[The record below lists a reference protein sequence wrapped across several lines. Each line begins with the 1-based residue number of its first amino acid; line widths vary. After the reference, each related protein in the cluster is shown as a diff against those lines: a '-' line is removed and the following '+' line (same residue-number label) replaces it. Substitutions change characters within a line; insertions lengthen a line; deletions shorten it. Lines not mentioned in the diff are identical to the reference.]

1 MTHNKA
7 MNLAANSIGPAG
19 RANSARPL
27 WRRYTMDE
35 IDMKKISIFVFLFLL
50 SFIGVEAS
58 EQKSYEMPR
67 TQVIPIRDSESGGQ
81 YELYIKLPEG
91 YYEKEETKHPVIYFT
106 DAVWH
111 IELLS
116 ASTEYLM
123 EEAILVGISWQKDI
137 SEDLKNKAG
146 ADVSR
151 FKDYTVRKSTQ
162 PKIQAKYQMGQASNH
177 LNFIRNDVIK
187 TIEKSYRTDPD
198 SRTYFS
204 YSLGG
209 LFGAYI
215 LMAQPDTFSNYIL
228 GSPALERDM
237 PYFSELASSEAIKR
251 KDLNANVFISHGS
264 LEKEL
269 AELIKE
275 FIILLNNRNDERLSL
290 QHVVIE
296 GSHQTAFPMTGVR
309 GVTWLSG
316 LKSE

>member
-1 MTHNKA
+1 
-7 MNLAANSIGPAG
+7 
-19 RANSARPL
+19 
-27 WRRYTMDE
+27 
-35 IDMKKISIFVFLFLL
+35 MKKVLIFVSLFLL
-50 SFIGVEAS
+50 SSIGVEAS
-58 EQKSYEMPR
+58 ERKPYEMPR
-67 TQVIPIRDSESGGQ
+67 TQVIPIQDSGSGRQ
-81 YELYIKLPEG
+81 YELYVRLPEG
-91 YYEKEETKHPVIYFT
+91 YLEEEDAEHPVIYFT

-123 EEAILVGISWQKDI
+123 EDAILVGISWEKDAK
-137 SEDLKNKAG
+137 EDWKKGVAE
-146 ADVSR
+146 DVSR
-151 FKDYTVRKSTQ
+151 FQDYTVRKSSN
-162 PKIQAKYQMGQASNH
+162 PEIQAKYQMGQASNH

-187 TIEKSYRTDPD
+187 TVEKSYRTDPD
-198 SRTYFS
+198 RRTYFS

-215 LMAQPDTFSNYIL
+215 LMTQPDTFSNYIL

-275 FIILLNNRNDERLSL
+275 FITLLENRNDENLSL
-290 QHVVIE
+290 KYVVIE
-296 GSHQTAFPMTGVR
+296 GNHQTAFPMTGVR
-309 GVTWLSG
+309 SVTWLSG